1 MEDDIVRA
9 FIKDVVEGKAAPL
22 PKNYI
27 MEDVVVRAIE
37 LCPDTP
43 HYIFDELLSL
53 S

>member
-1 MEDDIVRA
+1 MEEDVIRS

-27 MEDVVVRAIE
+27 MEDVVVRSKE
-37 LCPDTP
+37 LCPNT
-43 HYIFDELLSL
+43 HQYIFDGLLSL